1 MQEKKQSPSRETS
14 TISKS
19 DKSGN
24 LNKSVMDSI
33 FVDRGLDV
41 TSSSVASFTDEF
53 TRFLTNMGKIHTFT
67 KKLVDYCHGTYD
79 NISRCS

>member
-1 MQEKKQSPSRETS
+1 MQEKKQSPSRGTS
-14 TISKS
+14 TISKL

-24 LNKSVMDSI
+24 LDKSVMDSI

-53 TRFLTNMGKIHTFT
+53 TRFLTYRGKIHTLT
-67 KKLVDYCHGTYD
+67 KKLVDYYHGTYD
-79 NISRCS
+79 NICRCS